1 MSAVAG
7 ARAQTV
13 PTASLGH
20 GRGAGVPRPATAS
33 IRVLVAADDPLYQAG
48 IEHVLRHAG
57 VDVVARASGTD
68 ELARKARG
76 HHPDVAVVDI
86 GMPTGLT
93 VEDRLA
99 TVRSI
104 RAIDPRIAILILSE
118 LPDEQHAL
126 AVVAD
131 QPEGF
136 GYLVKA
142 RIRDVEDFT
151 SSVRRVARGG
161 TAIDPIIIA
170 RLAGR
175 RRTRDPI
182 DDLTDREHE
191 ILALMA
197 QGRSNR
203 WIAEELVVTTAAV
216 ERRITSIF
224 AKLDLKPNPDDH
236 RRVLAILRYLGR
248 RCDAAGGRQA
258 GPEPRVV
265 GSAAHRL
272 SPAARILP
280 QSGDGPS
287 RIRPDLIAPASGL
300 NTGA

>member
-7 ARAQTV
+7 AQVRAA
-13 PTASLGH
+13 PTASVGH
-20 GRGAGVPRPATAS
+20 ARGAGVPRPATAP
-33 IRVLVAADDPLYQAG
+33 IRVVVAADDPLYRAG

-57 VDVVARASGTD
+57 VDVVARASGTA
-68 ELARKARG
+68 ELVRKARG

-93 VEDRLA
+93 VDDRLA

-126 AVVAD
+126 AVVGD

-151 SSVRRVARGG
+151 TSVRRVARGG

-216 ERRITSIF
+216 ERRITGIF
-224 AKLDLKPNPDDH
+224 AKLDLTPSPDDH

-248 RCDAAGGRQA
+248 RYDAAGGRHI
-258 GPEPRVV
+258 RM
-265 GSAAHRL
+265 
-272 SPAARILP
+272 
-280 QSGDGPS
+280 
-287 RIRPDLIAPASGL
+287 RPDLIAAAGGL
-300 NTGA
+300 NTAA